1 MALDPRLR
9 SPKEKPLFVVAA
21 VFSSLAWVAL
31 VVSLVGIL
39 YGTLIALVVLVA
51 QAMFLAHVRG
61 NGLRVSDRQL
71 PDLHARVRSA
81 SAALSLPAA
90 PEVYVLQAGGV
101 LNAFAVRFFSRR
113 FVVLFSDVVDA
124 CQDPRQLDFVVGHE
138 LGHHAAGH
146 LARNLFLL
154 PARLVPL
161 LGAAYSRA
169 CEYTCDRVGASVA
182 GDTEQAKRGL
192 VVLAAGGRV
201 AASANLDA
209 FAEQAR
215 EAGGFWMAVNE
226 LVASHPYLSKRVA
239 ALQDWV
245 APGSAPAA
253 RRNVLAYP
261 LAPFLGLGAGATGAG
276 SAMAVVAVIGVLS
289 AIAIP
294 NFVKYQ
300 ERAREAAAARTGFG
314 EAGEAQDAVEP
325 AVAPAAAP
333 AARGGITARCASCQ
347 GTFTTRKFGTQR
359 CPHCGAELF
368 LADPKGKRR

>member
-9 SPKEKPLFVVAA
+9 SPKEKPLLVVAT
-21 VFSSLAWVAL
+21 VVSSLVWLVL
-31 VVSLVGIL
+31 VVTVVGIL
-39 YGTLIALVVLVA
+39 YGALIGGLVA
-51 QAMFLAHVRG
+51 IAQAALLAHVRG
-61 NGLRVSDRQL
+61 NGLRVSERQL
-71 PDLHARVRSA
+71 PDLHARVRAASSA
-81 SAALSLPAA
+81 LGLAAP
-90 PEVYVLQAGGV
+90 PEVYVLQAGGA
-101 LNAFAVRFFSRR
+101 LNALAVRFFSRR

-124 CQDPRQLDFVVGHE
+124 CRDPRQLDFVVGHE

-169 CEYTCDRVGASVA
+169 CEYTCDRVGATVA

-192 VVLAAGGRV
+192 VVLAAGGRI
-201 AASANLDA
+201 AASANLEV

-226 LVASHPYLSKRVA
+226 LAASHPYLSKRVA
-239 ALQDWV
+239 ALQEWV

-261 LAPFLGLGAGATGAG
+261 LAPLLGFGAGASGAG
-276 SAMAVVAVIGVLS
+276 SAMAVFAVIGVLA

-300 ERAREAAAARTGFG
+300 ERVREAAAAQTG
-314 EAGEAQDAVEP
+314 AGEADDAIEP
-325 AVAPAAAP
+325 PAAP
-333 AARGGITARCASCQ
+333 AARGAITARCASCQ
-347 GTFTTRKFGTQR
+347 ETFTTRKFGAQK

-368 LADPKGKRR
+368 LADPKGKRAR

>member
-9 SPKEKPLFVVAA
+9 SPKEQPLFVVAA
-21 VFSSLAWVAL
+21 VFSSLAWIAL
-31 VVSLVGIL
+31 VVSLVGVL
-39 YGTLIALVVLVA
+39 YGALIFAFVLVA
-51 QAMFLAHVRG
+51 QALFLAHVRG

-71 PDLHARVRSA
+71 PELAARVRSA
-81 SAALSLPAA
+81 SAALGLPA
-90 PEVYVLQAGGV
+90 PPDVYVLQQGGA
-101 LNAFAVRFFSRR
+101 LNALAMRFFSRR
-113 FVVLFSDVVDA
+113 FVVLYSDVVEA

-146 LARNLFLL
+146 LARLLFLL

-192 VVLAAGGRV
+192 VVLAAGGRL
-201 AASANLDA
+201 AASANLEA

-261 LAPFLGLGAGATGAG
+261 LAPVLGLGAGASGAG
-276 SAMAVVAVIGVLS
+276 SAMAVVAIIGVLS
-289 AIAIP
+289 AIAVP
-294 NFVKYQ
+294 NFVRYQ
-300 ERAREAAAARTGFG
+300 ERAREAAAAAQAGADV
-314 EAGEAQDAVEP
+314 AGEAEGAK
-325 AVAPAAAP
+325 PAAAP
-333 AARGGITARCASCQ
+333 AARGVVTARCASCQ
-347 GTFTTRKFGTQR
+347 ETFTTRKFGAQR
-359 CPHCGAELF
+359 CPHCGAELI
-368 LADPKGKRR
+368 LADPKRSR